1 MSNTYTF
8 IIGTMDDFDSVDDL
22 IDYVE
27 INAHTGDRNYSVFE
41 FDEPTDLP
49 EDTLTL
55 IGRGIAFSNDWAMD
69 DTYSFLVRGS
79 VVEDESTGR
88 QQVDK
93 GLIRYLA
100 AQCSEV

>member
-41 FDEPTDLP
+41 FDEPADLP

-55 IGRGIAFSNDWAMD
+55 IGRGI
-69 DTYSFLVRGS
+69 LVRGS